1 MIWLWV
7 GLFFACVG
15 IILRP
20 VKHRLP
26 LPPGPRGLPIIG
38 NILDY
43 PALDLGRGFRALATR
58 YGSLV
63 HLKILGHSI
72 VAIDSSH
79 TVRELLDKRSRN
91 YADRPDAVMARL
103 TSLTEFNL
111 PLMRYGQEWRTHR
124 RFFHQTLSLKT
135 FESTYRPHIR
145 KFAHD
150 LLRNLL
156 ENPKDFSRHIRHAF
170 AASVLNVGYGIEVSK
185 DDDKY
190 VNMLHSVHDLI
201 EDAVVPGKYL
211 VELFPVMQNLPS
223 WFPGTRF
230 RKDALFVRKGTQE
243 VLHALYGEGKRRMAS
258 GSAKDSM
265 LSATLQRTSNFDPKA
280 TAEEEEICAG
290 ALMTTYMA
298 GSDTTMASLRAFF
311 LAMAMYPDVQ
321 KKAQAELDR
330 VLGQTRLPEFED
342 RGNLPY
348 LNAVVKELTRWHVV
362 APIGLPHAALEDD
375 EYNGLFIPKGA
386 MIISNFWSYSR
397 DPDVY
402 PDPGTFDPERFLEDG
417 KLSPGAR
424 DPYAY
429 IFGLGRRVCPGRHLA
444 DASLFLAC
452 ASILRA
458 FNITPPLDE
467 NGHPVKLEAKVTT
480 GLVISHP
487 EEFECIVEPRS
498 TESAYLVRA

>member
-15 IILRP
+15 ILLRP
-20 VKHRLP
+20 LRHRLP
-26 LPPGPRGLPIIG
+26 LPPGPRGLPVIG

-43 PALDLGRGFRALATR
+43 PASDLGRGFRALAAR

-72 VAIDSSH
+72 VAIDSYD
-79 TVRELLDKRSRN
+79 TARELLDKRSRN

-111 PLMRYGQEWRTHR
+111 PLMRYGQAWRTHR

-150 LLRNLL
+150 LLQNLL
-156 ENPKDFSRHIRHAF
+156 DNPKDFSRHIHHAF

-211 VELFPVMQNLPS
+211 VELFPTMQRLPS

-230 RKDALFVRKGTQE
+230 RSDALFVRKGTQE
-243 VLHALYGEGKRRMAS
+243 VLYALYEEGKRRLAS
-258 GSAKDSM
+258 GNAKDSM
-265 LSATLQRTSNFDPKA
+265 LSATLQRTSNFDSKA
-280 TAEEEEICAG
+280 AAEEEEICAG

-311 LAMAMYPDVQ
+311 LAMTMYPDVQ
-321 KKAQAELDR
+321 KKAQVELDR
-330 VLGQTRLPEFED
+330 VIGHTRLPDFED
-342 RGNLPY
+342 RGSLPY
-348 LNAVVKELTRWHVV
+348 LNAIVKELTRWHVV

-375 EYNGLFIPKGA
+375 EYNGLFIPRGA

-402 PDPGTFDPERFLEDG
+402 PDPETFDPERFLQDG
-417 KLSPGAR
+417 KLNSGAR

-452 ASILRA
+452 ASILHA

-487 EEFECIVEPRS
+487 EEFECIVESRS
-498 TESAYLVRA
+498 AESAYLVRA